1 MANIKITELPNLAGA
16 DVAEADVFVI
26 DDVTAT
32 ESKKITVANLA
43 IGVGAAGFV
52 ASRALTSD
60 GSGDIAVSDITST
73 ELGYLDGVSSA
84 IQTQLDAKIA
94 TTSSA
99 SNDYVTYT
107 QLNANL
113 NTTTSNVAAL
123 ETRRTNNIAG
133 AISSILTSDLTASRA
148 MVSDGSGKIA
158 VLSSVTSTEL
168 GYVDAT
174 SSIQTQL
181 DAKAALAGA
190 TFTGQV
196 NFNDDAVVT
205 GNLTV
210 HGDTITAN
218 AVNLVVQDQF
228 IALSNGGT
236 SSMDVGI
243 FYNRGTEGNAAIWYD
258 ASTSSFYLS
267 ETKDPFSN
275 TTVKPTSAA
284 NLNVG
289 ALTISS
295 ITLGATALTAT
306 GTELNYVDGVSSA
319 IQTQLDA
326 KQATIT
332 GGATTIDTEDLTA
345 SRALVSSGSGKVE
358 VSAVTATEIGY
369 LDGVTSSIQTQI
381 DAAQTTFANAHY
393 TTTSAN
399 SYNIGTTVANINETD
414 VFLDGIYQIK
424 NQYVLANSSHNVQ
437 FKEATFTAGVGLEI
451 VSHT

>member
-43 IGVGAAGFV
+43 IGVGAAGFM

>member
-1 MANIKITELPNLAGA
+1 MNKINSLSIVFPVYKDKETIEILIKKSIKLCSELL
-16 DVAEADVFVI
+16 I
-26 DDVTAT
+26 DYEIIIV
-32 ESKKITVANLA
+32 
-43 IGVGAAGFV
+43 
-52 ASRALTSD
+52 
-60 GSGDIAVSDITST
+60 
-73 ELGYLDGVSSA
+73 
-84 IQTQLDAKIA
+84 
-94 TTSSA
+94 
-99 SNDYVTYT
+99 NDCCP
-107 QLNANL
+107 
-113 NTTTSNVAAL
+113 
-123 ETRRTNNIAG
+123 
-133 AISSILTSDLTASRA
+133 
-148 MVSDGSGKIA
+148 DGSGKIA
-158 VLSSVTSTEL
+158 VLSGVTSTEL

-381 DAAQTTFANAHY
+381 AAAQTTFANAHY